1 MNTEQP
7 KASEMTYGQVFARF
21 TAKYPT
27 FAVDDYR
34 PAASVGYGLIIW
46 EKGTHDMYLV
56 QYQPGLDEFFVLGRK
71 ERSHESILH

>member
-1 MNTEQP
+1 MSEQP

-34 PAASVGYGLIIW
+34 PAAGVGYGLIIW

-71 ERSHESILH
+71 ERCHESILH